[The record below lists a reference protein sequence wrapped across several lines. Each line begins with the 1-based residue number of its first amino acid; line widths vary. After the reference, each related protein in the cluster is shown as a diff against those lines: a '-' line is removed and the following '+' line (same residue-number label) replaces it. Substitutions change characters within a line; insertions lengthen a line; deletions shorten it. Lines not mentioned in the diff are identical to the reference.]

1 MKLLDANVL
10 LYAYNSDSPHHEVCR
25 VWLERAFN
33 GTEPIALPWQTVLAF
48 IRIATNPRATSRP
61 LSIEQ
66 ACNIV
71 SRWLEQPNVAVVT
84 PTEQYWQVLQDILV
98 EAHVS
103 GPLVTDAALAAL
115 ALEQGA
121 TLCSTD
127 RDFRRFRGL
136 KMFDPLERR
145 EQRPS

>member
-10 LYAYNSDSPHHEVCR
+10 LYAYNKDSIHHETCR
-25 VWLERAFN
+25 LWLERAFSAP
-33 GTEPIALPWQTVLAF
+33 EPIALPWQTLLAF
-48 IRIATNPRATSRP
+48 IRIATNPRVSTTP
-61 LSIEQ
+61 LTGEQ
-66 ACNIV
+66 ACAIV
-71 SRWLEQPNVAVVT
+71 SRWFEHPNVTIVT
-84 PTEQYWQVLQDILV
+84 AAERFWTILRELIR

-115 ALEQGA
+115 ALEHGA

-136 KMFDPLERR
+136 ELIDPLEKANR
-145 EQRPS
+145 